1 MTFWQC
7 VSGWPG
13 LSTVVGCWGRYVWD
27 FGVMGFISGASF
39 PLVHKLVKTQFLSGL
54 EIFFSKS
61 VKIVVCKIPETH
73 LGFGKGFFGM
83 VFRIY

>member
-1 MTFWQC
+1 MC
-7 VSGWPG
+7 RDG
-13 LSTVVGCWGRYVWD
+13 LVVVHCCWLLGLD
-27 FGVMGFISGASF
+27 TCGILGVMGFISGASF

-61 VKIVVCKIPETH
+61 VKIVVCKIPKTH
-73 LGFGKGFFGM
+73 LGFGKGFFGL